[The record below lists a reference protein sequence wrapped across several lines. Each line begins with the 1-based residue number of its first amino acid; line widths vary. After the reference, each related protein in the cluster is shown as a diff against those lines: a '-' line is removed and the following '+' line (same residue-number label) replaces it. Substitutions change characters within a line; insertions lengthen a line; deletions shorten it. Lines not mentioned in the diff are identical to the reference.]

1 MHSRHWNLQTNIMAV
16 LSSSKNVE
24 LTDLETHVALCAQRR
39 IATDLRIERLENK
52 LALADER
59 NDRVRNIL
67 LGGFISLAAGIAG
80 TIFAVLLKHG
90 LLS

>member
-1 MHSRHWNLQTNIMAV
+1 MAV
-16 LSSSKNVE
+16 LSSSKDVE

-39 IATDLRIERLENK
+39 ATIELRIEKLENK

-59 NDRVRNIL
+59 NERVRNIV

-90 LLS
+90 VLQ

>member
-1 MHSRHWNLQTNIMAV
+1 MAII
-16 LSSSKNVE
+16 SSGKDIE

-39 IATDLRIERLENK
+39 SVIELRIERLENK

-67 LGGFISLAAGIAG
+67 LGGFISLAVGIAG

>member
-1 MHSRHWNLQTNIMAV
+1 MAV
-16 LSSSKNVE
+16 LSSNKDVE
-24 LTDLETHVALCAQRR
+24 LTDLEVHVALCTQRR
-39 IATDLRIERLENK
+39 QATDLRIERLENK

-67 LGGFISLAAGIAG
+67 LGGLISLAAGVAG

-90 LLS
+90 VLS